1 MQDTGCTILDEN
13 IRKWFFYHEGHE
25 DHEEKEMEKAIYQS
39 WLKRV
44 TYDIDTAEAMYAT
57 KRYIYAVF
65 MCQQAIEK
73 CFKAF
78 MAFKGI
84 DIIPIHNLR
93 RLAEMSGMA
102 SAFSKEDFKK
112 MDFLSQYYLNARY
125 KEDIEELSSQITDVI
140 VKDFLNFSK
149 EKVQW
154 LILKMRH

>member
-1 MQDTGCTILDEN
+1 
-13 IRKWFFYHEGHE
+13 
-25 DHEEKEMEKAIYQS
+25 
-39 WLKRV
+39 
-44 TYDIDTAEAMYAT
+44 
-57 KRYIYAVF
+57 
-65 MCQQAIEK
+65 
-73 CFKAF
+73 

-154 LILKMRH
+154 LILKMRP